1 MPNIYD
7 ELRKITHWH
16 EYMPMDTQ
24 YYQYKNNVIFA
35 ACKISDLYYQI
46 CNARKSLHFYMD
58 FDTYSMMSDSD
69 EAIRDTKKYF
79 VENALLYYNFSVD
92 YLWQMLWLYYDNSDG
107 INKIATNERYQSV
120 MRECNLNDLI
130 RGLVEIKENKI
141 AEVLKDYFTDRN
153 KEYKQ
158 IREYYNYLKHR
169 AIFHT
174 PDLGINDNVS
184 MMPVPAFV
192 SKKKDMYELVSFKI
206 PMISRT
212 ELDMEELKNL
222 LVEFDKQFVD
232 ICEYFIQI
240 IMPRDF
246 TNSRSVKYSIIERY
260 TKHHLDELMK
270 YSNIHP
276 EIVSRTE
283 CEIFFE

>member
-1 MPNIYD
+1 MSNIYD
-7 ELRKITHWH
+7 ELRPITHWH
-16 EYMPMDTQ
+16 EYTPLDSQ
-24 YYQYKNNVIFA
+24 YYQYKSNVIFA

-69 EAIRDTKKYF
+69 IAIRDTKKYF

-92 YLWQMLWLYYDNSDG
+92 YLWQMLWLYYDNSDE
-107 INKIATNERYQSV
+107 INKIPTNERYQSV

-153 KEYKQ
+153 KQYKQ

-174 PDLGINDNVS
+174 PDLGINNNVS
-184 MMPVPAFV
+184 MFQFPALV
-192 SKKKDMYELVSFKI
+192 RKKKDMCELVCLKT

-212 ELDMEELKNL
+212 ELDMEELKKL

-240 IMPRDF
+240 M
-246 TNSRSVKYSIIERY
+246 
-260 TKHHLDELMK
+260 
-270 YSNIHP
+270 
-276 EIVSRTE
+276 
-283 CEIFFE
+283 